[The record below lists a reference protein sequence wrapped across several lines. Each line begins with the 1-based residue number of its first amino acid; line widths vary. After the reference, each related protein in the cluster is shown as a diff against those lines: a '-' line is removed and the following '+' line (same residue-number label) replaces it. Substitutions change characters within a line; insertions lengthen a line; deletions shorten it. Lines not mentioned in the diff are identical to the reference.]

1 VAATRVRFAPSPTG
15 YLHVGGART
24 ALFNWLYARR
34 HGGAFIL
41 RIEDT
46 DIERSS
52 AEMMTGILDGMQWL
66 GLDWDEGPGVGGPHA
81 PYFQSQRYDQHRAAA
96 ASLVAQ
102 GRAYYCYC
110 AADRL
115 RQERERA
122 EARGEAW
129 QYDRHCLNL
138 TPERIADL
146 EAAGTPR
153 AIRFTVPP
161 GKTAFDDVV
170 HGTIEVDGD
179 HIEDFVIVRSDGHP
193 VYHLSVVVDDIDMR
207 ITHIVRGDDH
217 ISNTPKHVLLF
228 NALGAPLPVFAH
240 VPLIL
245 GADKKR
251 LSKRHGATSVLEYE
265 RQGYLSDALVNFLA
279 LLGWSP
285 GDDRE
290 IMSRRELIDSFTLE
304 GITGSNAVF
313 DVAKLDWMNGQYIA
327 RMPLQDLANAAV
339 PLLVREGLWPVGAPA
354 DGWLLQLIELL
365 RPRAKRLTDF
375 VEQARPFLLETVEYE
390 PQAIDTHLKVPQLSE
405 HVRALVRA
413 LREVVPFDE
422 PHVEAAVRHTAEQQ
436 DIKAAPLIHATRV
449 AVTGRTAS
457 PGLFEVLVLLG
468 RDRTVAR
475 LEQLAVFLGSQT

>member
-1 VAATRVRFAPSPTG
+1 
-15 YLHVGGART
+15 VGGART
-24 ALFNWLYARR
+24 ALFNWLFARR

-46 DIERSS
+46 DTERSS
-52 AEMMTGILDGMQWL
+52 AEMVAGILDGMKWL
-66 GLDWDEGPGVGGPHA
+66 GLDWDEGPGIGGPYA
-81 PYFQSQRYDQHRAAA
+81 PYFQSQRYDRHRAAA
-96 ASLVAQ
+96 ASLVAD

-110 AADRL
+110 SAERL
-115 RQERERA
+115 RQQRERA

-129 QYDRHCLNL
+129 QYDRHCLNFS
-138 TPERIADL
+138 PDQISEL
-146 EAAGTPR
+146 EAAKTPR
-153 AIRFTVPP
+153 AIRFKVPP
-161 GKTAFDDVV
+161 GTTAFDDVV
-170 HGTIEVDGD
+170 HGRIEFTGE

-193 VYHLSVVVDDIDMR
+193 IYHLSASVDDIDMR

-217 ISNTPKHVLLF
+217 ISNTPKHVLLLS
-228 NALGAPLPVFAH
+228 ALGAPLPVFAH

-251 LSKRHGATSVLEYE
+251 LSKRHGATSVMEYQ

-290 IMSRRELIDSFTLE
+290 ILSRRELIGSFTLE

-327 RMPLQDLANAAV
+327 QMPLEQLTNVVV
-339 PLLVREGLWPVGAPA
+339 PLLVREGLWPAGAGA
-354 DGWLLQLIELL
+354 DGWLLRLIELL

-375 VEQARPFLLETVEYE
+375 VDQARPFLRETVEYE
-390 PQAIDTHLKVPQLSE
+390 PQAVTTHLRVPRLSE
-405 HVRALVRA
+405 HVTALVRA
-413 LREVVPFDE
+413 LRDVVPFDE
-422 PHVEAAVRHTAEQQ
+422 PHVETAVRQTAEQQ
-436 DIKAAPLIHATRV
+436 GIKAAPLIHATRV
-449 AVTGRTAS
+449 AVTGRAAS

-468 RDRTVAR
+468 RERTVAR
-475 LEQLAVFLGSQT
+475 LEQLAAFLATQT